1 MVVMRLFP
9 LNAPSS
15 CTHPVL
21 ILLFTMSYRGVSR
34 LRPTATLRLV
44 TSTPN
49 PDTDEDSNSS
59 LSSFSSHSE
68 EKLSRGGTE
77 AHQIEPAET
86 PPRIRVPLTR
96 QTEIDNYTVAD
107 NSDRKETV
115 AEPTQVDEDWKM
127 RSPSPI
133 ELNYAPIELTYA
145 PTHFHQLYEYQD
157 IVMASPPRSPTPN
170 EVQDSA
176 TWGSSW
182 GRRSASLPHSQGSS
196 EFLYMGVLLH
206 GAPILLATLLP
217 MKFRILRHGSPH
229 GAPIRLIPPLQR
241 KFRIPQH
248 GGPPHGAPIRLTP
261 QLPRKFRIPRLGG
274 PPHGKPILHTHPR
287 RTLRRGGPPHGDC
300 LGFHPFTA

>member
-1 MVVMRLFP
+1 MRLFP
-9 LNAPSS
+9 LNTPSS

-86 PPRIRVPLTR
+86 PPRIRVPLAR
-96 QTEIDNYTVAD
+96 QTEIDNNTVAD
-107 NSDRKETV
+107 NIDRKETV

-133 ELNYAPIELTYA
+133 ELNYAPIEFTYA

-157 IVMASPPRSPTPN
+157 IVMASPLRSPTPN

-176 TWGSSW
+176 TWGSPWGADLPRSPTPKEVHNSSTWGSSSW
-182 GRRSASLPHSQGSS
+182 GADPPRCPTPNEVQDSATWESSWGADPSHSPTPKEVQDSSIWGSSSWGADPPHSPTPTQVQDSSTWGSS
-196 EFLYMGVLLH
+196 PWETDPSH
-206 GAPILLATLLP
+206 SPTQDSAT
-217 MKFRILRHGSPH
+217 RGSS
-229 GAPIRLIPPLQR
+229 
-241 KFRIPQH
+241 
-248 GGPPHGAPIRLTP
+248 TW
-261 QLPRKFRIPRLGG
+261 
-274 PPHGKPILHTHPR
+274 
-287 RTLRRGGPPHGDC
+287 
-300 LGFHPFTA
+300 